1 MNIADWFNQILAFV
15 GSLDVNA
22 WLDDTLAFVR
32 NVDPLLRSVITGLG
46 MFCETSIL
54 IGLIIPGDSFVL
66 VASTAVTSP
75 VEFIELIVAIL
86 IGSALGESLGFY
98 LGRFFGP
105 KIRHSKFG
113 RRVGEVNWHR
123 AEIYLE
129 RRGGPAIF
137 ISRFLPVLHSIIPIT
152 VGMSPMSYRRFI
164 AWTMPACLVWSLAYV
179 SVGAFAAGSYDQIS
193 SQLKYA
199 GYIFAGIV
207 AAFLL
212 FVILFRRILSRR
224 ESGLMVEAPT
234 SPEPE
239 NGARE

>member
-1 MNIADWFNQILAFV
+1 MNIVDWFNQVLGFF
-15 GSLDVNA
+15 GSLNVNA
-22 WLDDTLAFVR
+22 WVDDTLAFIR
-32 NVDPLLRSVITGLG
+32 SVDPLLRSVITGFG

-75 VEFIELIVAIL
+75 GEFFELILAIL
-86 IGSALGESLGFY
+86 IGSAMGESLGFY

-113 RRVGEVNWHR
+113 RRVGESNWHR

-152 VGMSPMSYRRFI
+152 VGMSTMSYRRFI
-164 AWTMPACLVWSLAYV
+164 SWTMPACLVWSCAYV

-193 SQLKYA
+193 TQLKYA
-199 GYIFAGIV
+199 GYIFAGIIF
-207 AAFLL
+207 AFV
-212 FVILFRRILSRR
+212 VIVIIVRRVLQRR
-224 ESGLMVEAPT
+224 ESRLMVDPSQSQDAG
-234 SPEPE
+234 S
-239 NGARE
+239 GARE